1 MKKVLLITV
10 IWAGT
15 FFAWSVFK
23 NIYGA
28 DVAMEDSVRFL
39 SQGDSEIAL
48 RLIDKAI
55 KQNGSEPNYYR
66 MKAKILLVNSGDK
79 KEILWD
85 LQKALELND
94 HNLVTIRNSIPLYYF
109 LACRDINLPAGAN
122 NIDQDYLLITQKY
135 FGRVKEKYAHDAGVI
150 ASVAKYEKKLGLMN
164 DYNQSV
170 KIIEKLRPD
179 LLEWHESF
187 R

>member
-1 MKKVLLITV
+1 MKKAFLIAV

-15 FFAWSVFK
+15 FFAWSVFR
-23 NIYGA
+23 NIYNA
-28 DVAMEDSVRFL
+28 DVAMEDSGRFL
-39 SQGDSEIAL
+39 SQGDTEVAL

-55 KQNGSEPNYYR
+55 KLNGSEPNYYR

-85 LQKALELND
+85 LHKALELND

-109 LACRDINLPAGAN
+109 LACGNINFPSGAD
-122 NIDQDYLLITQKY
+122 NIDKDYLVIAQKY
-135 FGRVKEKYAHDAGVI
+135 FVSVKEKYSHDAGVI
-150 ASVAKYEKKLGLMN
+150 TTVAKYEKKLGLVN
-164 DYNQSV
+164 DYNESV
-170 KIIEKLRPD
+170 KIIGKLRPD